1 MNLLDK
7 ICGTSA
13 NRLPAREDEGVSPD
27 TFIPNSDVPH
37 KRPQSLQDLLRSRNA
52 TPAKPVDMLA
62 PVAASAETP
71 ELRGSSVLNAAPVVA
86 SAEKDVVTTVDQL
99 YGAEDAADHNTF
111 VSTPNP
117 LNEAK
122 EGELEGISVLVYSE
136 EGDGSGSSGIDG
148 LCAFNDIQLLAG
160 TYMYRSDPIP
170 PADPQKTTKST
181 AAAAPVG
188 ILRTSPAPRAAVP
201 SSSSSVPS
209 SAPSAAQVAAQAAL
223 TEEVAALRA
232 KNELLTMQMARQT
245 EDMAAL
251 SEQVRARGTKAHP
264 RARCVTPI

>member
-1 MNLLDK
+1 MNILDK

-13 NRLPAREDEGVSPD
+13 NRLPAREDEDVSPD

-136 EGDGSGSSGIDG
+136 DGDGSGSSGIDG

-160 TYMYRSDPIP
+160 TYRSDPIP
-170 PADPQKTTKST
+170 PADAQKTVKPT

-188 ILRTSPAPRAAVP
+188 ILRAAPAPRAAVP

-209 SAPSAAQVAAQAAL
+209 MVPSAAQVAAQAAL

-264 RARCVTPI
+264 RARCVTHI